1 MPRTPTM
8 EHTLRIANKD
18 IEALTSCKD
27 RTFPK
32 YATQIMNLA
41 NANAQGTRPKVV
53 GQMSDLVQECPGR
66 TVAEWET
73 WYNQK
78 YPTAIDEATDKVYA
92 MIEELRRV
100 IVQID
105 RNMVRAWVEDL
116 VITKTFVGL
125 RFQEAILRRV
135 AEHLGRPYHLSTPND
150 EAKGIDGYINDVP
163 VSIKPATYKSK
174 RQTLSEQIGAA
185 IIFYEKKKTG
195 LTVEF
200 DL

>member
-1 MPRTPTM
+1 MERTLKIT
-8 EHTLRIANKD
+8 NKD
-18 IEALTSCKD
+18 IEALTSCKNCM
-27 RTFPK
+27 FPK

-53 GQMSDLVQECPGR
+53 GQMSDLIQQCPGR
-66 TVAEWET
+66 TVAEWKA

-78 YPTAIDEATDKVYA
+78 YPTSIDKATDKVYA
-92 MIEELRRV
+92 MIEEFQRV
-100 IVQID
+100 IVKID
-105 RNMVRAWVEDL
+105 KKMVRDWVEDL

-125 RFQEAILRRV
+125 RFQEAILKRV
-135 AEHLGRPYHLSTPND
+135 AEQLGRPYRLSTPDD

-163 VSIKPATYKSK
+163 VSIKPSTYKSK
-174 RQTLSEQIGAA
+174 RLTLSEQIGAA

-195 LTVEF
+195 LMVEF